1 MRSGAKIIFVDEIMF
16 SRSSS
21 AKKDWSKLK
30 TNTIVSQKASRTDY
44 VAVIAAISSENGV
57 EKFSMFDWAVGT
69 KDFS

>member
-1 MRSGAKIIFVDEIMF
+1 MF